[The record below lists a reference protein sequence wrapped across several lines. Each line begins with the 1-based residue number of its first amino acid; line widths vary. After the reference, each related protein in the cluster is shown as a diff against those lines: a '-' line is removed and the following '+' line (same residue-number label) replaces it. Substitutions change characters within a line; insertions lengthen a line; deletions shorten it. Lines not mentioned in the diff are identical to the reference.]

1 MGAVVNLAQSLETLT
16 CWAREGCGI
25 QFAVPQEFLATL
37 REHQGVLFCPKGHPL
52 GFGESDLAKARREL
66 ETERKRREWA
76 QQEAENE
83 RKRRRTAEKG
93 AAIARGKLKAQ
104 SQRVKNGVCPCCNRT
119 FQNLMRHMETKH
131 PEFVTD
137 ATE

>member
-1 MGAVVNLAQSLETLT
+1 MSAVVHLAQPLETLT
-16 CWAREGCGI
+16 CWAHEGCGI
-25 QFAVPQEFLATL
+25 QFAVPQEFLAAL
-37 REHQGVLFCPKGHPL
+37 RAHQGTLHCPRGHLL
-52 GFGESDLAKARREL
+52 GFGESELSKARKEL
-66 ETERKRREWA
+66 EAERKRKEWA

-83 RKRRRTAEKG
+83 RAWRRTAEKG

-131 PEFVTD
+131 PDFAE
-137 ATE
+137 AGE